1 MDLLKR
7 QERSKMNMFDYRLDV
22 IGEEDGDNCLK

>member
-7 QERSKMNMFDYRLDV
+7 QVKSKIKMFDYRLDV
-22 IGEEDGDNCLK
+22 VREEDGDNCS